1 MTLAAYHGH
10 EALTFPDYT
19 DLGTG
24 KTLHAEP
31 RDEPY
36 DIAPASGRAAP
47 DIPAGWFTPVSAE
60 VAEVQLETVEP
71 AETDE
76 DAGAPAEGD
85 GAPEPGGEQEAGE
98 PAHDQDPET
107 GDPQQF

>member
-10 EALTFPDYT
+10 ETLTFPDYL

-36 DIAPASGRAAP
+36 DVAPASGRAVP
-47 DIPAGWFTPVSAE
+47 DIPAGWFTPI
-60 VAEVQLETVEP
+60 Q
-71 AETDE
+71 DE

-85 GAPEPGGEQEAGE
+85 GAPEPGSGEEAGE
-98 PAHDQDPET
+98 PATGEDPET

>member
-10 EALTFPDYT
+10 EALTFTDYL

-31 RDEPY
+31 REEPY
-36 DIAPASGRAAP
+36 DVAPASGRAVP
-47 DIPAGWFTPVSAE
+47 EIPAGWFTPI
-60 VAEVQLETVEP
+60 QGGG
-71 AETDE
+71 E

-85 GAPEPGGEQEAGE
+85 GAPDQQQAGE

-107 GDPQQF
+107 DDPQQF